1 MGRKST
7 DSRVDMNE
15 VRTACTLINTADYC
29 HATALEVL
37 PLATL
42 ILAAAD
48 DKHIAAGREHPLTV
62 R

>member
-37 PLATL
+37 HLVSLHFSKQLT
-42 ILAAAD
+42 ICFS
-48 DKHIAAGREHPLTV
+48 AGREHSL
-62 R
+62 